1 MALVALLGVTLLASI
16 PALRGVLAQI
26 RHVDAAWI
34 VLAVA
39 LELASELCFVA
50 VFRLFFD
57 RVPARDARR
66 LAWTELASG
75 ALLPVGG
82 AGGLAIGG
90 WLMSLTGA
98 RPRWI
103 ARRSAGLFFLGAAVS
118 SVALI
123 AAGIALIAARR
134 KSCGPRSRPRSPCP
148 PP

>member
-1 MALVALLGVTLLASI
+1 MALVAALMLALLASV
-16 PALRGVLAQI
+16 PALRGVLDRI
-26 RHVDAAWI
+26 GHVDPIWI
-34 VLAVA
+34 VVAVA
-39 LELASELCFVA
+39 LEIASELSFVA

-98 RPRWI
+98 RPGWI
-103 ARRSAGLFFLGAAVS
+103 ARRSAGLFFLQFG
-118 SVALI
+118 LL
-123 AAGIALIAARR
+123 GMT
-134 KSCGPRSRPRSPCP
+134 GSRPRAALMAACTSRAAASILRFKSN
-148 PP
+148 